1 MGGGRKVWRRKSMP
15 CMHEI
20 FVGKKKKKKKKWLIR
35 QGEKRKEKIVMYLY
49 VRFE

>member
-1 MGGGRKVWRRKSMP
+1 MEEEEHA

-20 FVGKKKKKKKKWLIR
+20 FVGKKKKKVVNKG
-35 QGEKRKEKIVMYLY
+35 GEKRKEEIVMYLY